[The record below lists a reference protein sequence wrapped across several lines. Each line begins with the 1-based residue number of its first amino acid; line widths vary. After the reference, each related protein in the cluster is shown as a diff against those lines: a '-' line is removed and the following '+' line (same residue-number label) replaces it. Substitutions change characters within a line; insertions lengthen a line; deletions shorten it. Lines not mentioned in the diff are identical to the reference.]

1 MIILR
6 DLIGL
11 LRTRTGRGARAV
23 LAKCFANGG
32 NAHLFYVAAGGGID
46 WVPGDRHWSV
56 SWMTKPTFWY
66 LVVDPGEERVF
77 MALPPAQLQC

>member
-56 SWMTKPTFWY
+56 SWMTKPTF
-66 LVVDPGEERVF
+66 
-77 MALPPAQLQC
+77 